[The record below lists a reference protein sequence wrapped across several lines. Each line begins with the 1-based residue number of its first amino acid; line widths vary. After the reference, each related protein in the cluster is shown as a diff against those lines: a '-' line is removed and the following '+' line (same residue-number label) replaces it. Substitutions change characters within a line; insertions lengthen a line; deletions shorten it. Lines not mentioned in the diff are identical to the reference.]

1 MSNNE
6 GINECDQQHPI
17 DYYKESIRLYYYNIV
32 LHQHVEQV
40 TQERNEIKQKLLKFQ
55 ALEDQESELS
65 MEDKRKRNRRS
76 AIEIPRSH
84 VCQIKNCNKSY
95 GSEGSLM
102 QHMKIKHGI
111 TQHLDKI
118 GQISDQF
125 KSNE

>member
-6 GINECDQQHPI
+6 GINEQEQQHPL

-40 TQERNEIKQKLLKFQ
+40 TQERNEIKQKLQKFQ
-55 ALEDQESELS
+55 ALEDQESDLS
-65 MEDKRKRNRRS
+65 MDDKRKRNRRS
-76 AIEIPRSH
+76 AVEIPRSH

-111 TQHLDKI
+111 TLEKHMNFIL
-118 GQISDQF
+118 
-125 KSNE
+125 

>member
-1 MSNNE
+1 MQNNE
-6 GINECDQQHPI
+6 GINEYDQQHPI

-40 TQERNEIKQKLLKFQ
+40 TQERNEIKQRLLKFQ

>member
-6 GINECDQQHPI
+6 GMNEYDQQHPI